1 MTYILPICVKDTAL
15 FGAALEWLSYEGF
28 RLVRP
33 AYIETTMK
41 YKAARD
47 ERMAEMVQLCLD
59 CSRVDVG
66 SIYCYDHCSYD
77 ALYPGVINQDSFK
90 FSSFTASKTKVLI
103 LISS

>member
-33 AYIETTMK
+33 ACIETTMK

-47 ERMAEMVQLCLD
+47 ERMAD
-59 CSRVDVG
+59 
-66 SIYCYDHCSYD
+66 D
-77 ALYPGVINQDSFK
+77 AAPALLLLFFPRRS
-90 FSSFTASKTKVLI
+90 
-103 LISS
+103 